1 MDTFIAPRKVIFPF
15 LLLLALALSACVRSA
30 TDTDQQIAE
39 LATEMS
45 AATADAQVQMTL
57 EALLNAATVEV
68 PSETPEP
75 SPTEEAAEPTATVE
89 QAQLTALALALTE
102 AASPA
107 TAVPEVTEAEQA
119 TATPSASPTANP
131 TAGSCYGARYVY
143 DETYPDGTRV
153 NAGQAMQKTW
163 RLQNVGTCNW
173 AAGEYE
179 LVFIGGTRM
188 NGQNPLTITFSVLSG
203 NYANFSINLVAPAEP
218 GTYRGEWMLRSKGG
232 DTFGVGP
239 DFNLPIWIEIIVRG

>member
-1 MDTFIAPRKVIFPF
+1 MRKMLFFF
-15 LLLLALALSACVRSA
+15 LIVLTLLLSACVRSA
-30 TDTDQQIAE
+30 TDSDKQIAD

-57 EALLNAATVEV
+57 EALLNAATLEV
-68 PSETPEP
+68 PSETPEAT
-75 SPTEEAAEPTATVE
+75 PTEEAAEPTATVE

-102 AASPA
+102 AASSDA
-107 TAVPEVTEAEQA
+107 TPEATEAAQA
-119 TATPSASPTANP
+119 TTAPSASPTANP

-173 AAGEYE
+173 VAGEYE

-188 NGQNPLTITFSVLSG
+188 NGQNPLTITFGVLAG

>member
-1 MDTFIAPRKVIFPF
+1 MRKMLFFSLIA
-15 LLLLALALSACVRSA
+15 LALLLSACVRSA
-30 TDTDQQIAE
+30 ADSDQQIAD

-45 AATADAQVQMTL
+45 ASTADAQVQMTL
-57 EALLNAATVEV
+57 EALLNAATLEV
-68 PSETPEP
+68 PSETPEAT
-75 SPTEEAAEPTATVE
+75 PTEEAVEPTATVE

-102 AASPA
+102 AASSEA
-107 TAVPEVTEAEQA
+107 TPEATEDAQA
-119 TATPSASPTANP
+119 TTAPSASPTTNP

-143 DETYPDGTRV
+143 DESYPDGTRV

-173 AAGEYE
+173 VAGEYE

-188 NGQNPLTITFSVLSG
+188 NGQNPLTITFGVLSG